1 MTRHD
6 PRRTATVNGSS
17 DSRSTA
23 YRKTQ
28 IGPQAVSAS
37 ALRKSEPAPPTRK
50 PRKFQEN
57 DVREWLYEN
66 EKEKMDSTFKYGLKS
81 NKRYPLTPK
90 HAARQKLAEE
100 IACKL
105 ASLANRN
112 RQLVQ
117 EGVMAYASKVQAD
130 NRMMLTPRTNERSLR
145 TWMKFVREL
154 EIEHLSVR
162 YTAFIVAGQEGNS
175 TSDLKEQCN
184 RLGITKPM
192 NVVWVKAANKR
203 NSGALRNL
211 AIDVVY
217 KSRGC
222 GAFRYVMAMAAMS
235 QPWPEPATPAEGVE
249 ESPEQKNAIE
259 ISKEQG
265 LICSEC
271 NTPLPTGLPR
281 RTGEVDD
288 GRSAESEGQLL
299 RPVYLHFIL
308 NRLKLV
314 WCCHFFEDDRK
325 VLPRRIYT
333 SPDAGRILEM
343 AKSGRADDN
352 AVGRQIT
359 VGSGGCWLR
368 LDNEQYSRF
377 LSRSWGG
384 SSRR

>member
-6 PRRTATVNGSS
+6 PRRTATVKGSS

-37 ALRKSEPAPPTRK
+37 ALRKSEPAPPKRK
-50 PRKFQEN
+50 PRKFEED
-57 DVREWLYEN
+57 DVREWLYGNEN
-66 EKEKMDSTFKYGLKS
+66 ENMDSTFKYGLKS
-81 NKRYPLTPK
+81 NKRYPLIPK
-90 HAARQKLAEE
+90 HVARQKLAEE
-100 IACKL
+100 VACRL
-105 ASLANRN
+105 ASLASRN
-112 RQLVQ
+112 PQLVQ
-117 EGVMAYASKVQAD
+117 EGVMAYASKVRAD
-130 NRMMLTPRTNERSLR
+130 NRMMLTPGTNERLLR

-162 YTAFIVAGQEGNS
+162 HTAFILAGQEGNLK
-175 TSDLKEQCN
+175 SDLKEQCN

-222 GAFRYVMAMAAMS
+222 GVFRYVMAMAAMS
-235 QPWPEPATPAEGVE
+235 QPWPEPVTPAESLQK
-249 ESPEQKNAIE
+249 SPEQKNAIE
-259 ISKEQG
+259 ISEEQG
-265 LICSEC
+265 VICSEC

-281 RTGEVDD
+281 RTEEADD
-288 GRSAESEGQLL
+288 GGSAESKGQLL

-308 NRLKLV
+308 NRLKFV

-325 VLPRRIYT
+325 VSPRSIYT

-343 AKSGRADDN
+343 AKSGRADDK

-359 VGSGGCWLR
+359 LGSGGCWLR
-368 LDNEQYSRF
+368 LDNEQYSKL
-377 LSRSWGG
+377 LSRGRG
-384 SSRR
+384 DN